1 MTRAL
6 TERYDQ
12 ASPEVQRLVDEL
24 LDQDRSDQAWA
35 AQVGPA
41 LTQPGTARLLG
52 KSEQAVSKD
61 RRLLRVR
68 TRSGRI
74 VYPVAQFAG
83 RAQLPGVG
91 DVVVALGEVL
101 EPLTVASWLTA
112 ANDALDGR
120 RPVDALADG
129 DTDAVVGL
137 ARRLA
142 RAAA

>member
-1 MTRAL
+1 MTSPVA
-6 TERYDQ
+6 ERYEQ
-12 ASPEVQRLVDEL
+12 ASPEVRRLVDEL

-35 AQVGPA
+35 EQIGSA
-41 LTQPGTARLLG
+41 LTQSSTARLLG
-52 KSEQAVSKD
+52 KSEQAVSRD

-68 TRSGRI
+68 TRSGRV
-74 VYPVAQFAG
+74 VYPVVQFAG
-83 RAQLPGVG
+83 RAQLAGVG
-91 DVVVALGEVL
+91 EIVVVLGEVL

-112 ANDALDGR
+112 ANDELDGR

-129 DTDAVVGL
+129 DADAVVGL